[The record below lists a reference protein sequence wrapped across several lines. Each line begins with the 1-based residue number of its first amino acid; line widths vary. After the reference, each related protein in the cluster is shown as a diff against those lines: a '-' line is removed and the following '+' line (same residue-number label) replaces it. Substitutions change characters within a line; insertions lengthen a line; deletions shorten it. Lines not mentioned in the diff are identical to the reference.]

1 MSVRRR
7 LWLGLGGASVVVAIG
22 LVIFVVMTLRESKN
36 ACGAMLGDLGE
47 IERTIGKPVVKAS
60 EIAGDVDC
68 TVTLNEATSRS
79 PAAIITNRHASREP
93 EVRRALEAQKF
104 ATTEPLALAT
114 GEGTLFVFAR
124 RAPTVDDM
132 IKSAE
137 APPEPADL
145 AAPRH
150 HAVVFRHGDVVTEL
164 RLDSTLFDAAKAKA
178 FATAV
183 AGRANR

>member
-22 LVIFVVMTLRESKN
+22 IVVFVVMTLRQSKN
-36 ACGAMLGDLGE
+36 ACTAMLGDLGE
-47 IERTIGKPVVKAS
+47 LERTIGKSVVKSS
-60 EIAGDVDC
+60 EIAGDIDC
-68 TVTLNEATSRS
+68 TVTLTEATSRS
-79 PAAIITNRHASREP
+79 AAAIITNRHASRES

-104 ATTEPLALAT
+104 AATEPLTLPT
-114 GEGTLFVFAR
+114 GQGTLFVFAR
-124 RAPTVDDM
+124 RAPTIDDM
-132 IKSAE
+132 MTSAE

-150 HAVVFRHGDVVTEL
+150 HAVVFRHGDIVTEL
-164 RLDSTLFDAAKAKA
+164 RLDSTLFDAAKARA

-183 AGRANR
+183 AGRASR